1 MKEVAEEEKPALE
14 NVAEEAPPHLQE
26 EAKREAEEILARAGA
41 ERERILNEAKFER
54 QRTVDRMERI
64 FAMLKEISTYT
75 IEKTERIHEEYLRA
89 VAGTESPADLSEKIG
104 RIAAQLSEMEEEA

>member
-1 MKEVAEEEKPALE
+1 MPC
-14 NVAEEAPPHLQE
+14 
-26 EAKREAEEILARAGA
+26 
-41 ERERILNEAKFER
+41 
-54 QRTVDRMERI
+54 
-64 FAMLKEISTYT
+64 KEISTYT